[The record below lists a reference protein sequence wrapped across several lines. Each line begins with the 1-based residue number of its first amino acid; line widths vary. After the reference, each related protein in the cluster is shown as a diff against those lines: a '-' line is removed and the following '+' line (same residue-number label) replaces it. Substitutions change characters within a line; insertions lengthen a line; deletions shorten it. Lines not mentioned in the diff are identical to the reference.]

1 MSVQKPN
8 FLPAILILAGIVL
21 LAAVGGLYAFSET
34 DETIQGQAD
43 VTEYRVSSKVP
54 GRILKYYVKEGQT
67 VRAGDTLAV
76 LEAPDVTAKMAQ
88 ARAAEQMAEA
98 QHRKAE
104 KGARQEQI
112 AAANALGE
120 TATSVMAQESS
131 RKDAL
136 SQAQMQTDNQFAAQQ
151 IAGKQQRAS
160 DAAQAAS
167 TAVSAGLGMMGNGLS
182 TIKKKQA

>member
-1 MSVQKPN
+1 M
-8 FLPAILILAGIVL
+8 AIDATSLINTILGAGVATYGAIKGTKES
-21 LAAVGGLYAFSET
+21 AKYAN
-34 DETIQGQAD
+34 QAD
-43 VTEYRVSSKVP
+43 KQTEEQRARNKAYYDMQINSDPSQRSEWLATKKMVNDIYQNRFNAAQKSKIVTGGTDAS
-54 GRILKYYVKEGQT
+54 IT
-67 VRAGDTLAV
+67 
-76 LEAPDVTAKMAQ
+76 
-88 ARAAEQMAEA
+88 
-98 QHRKAE
+98 
-104 KGARQEQI
+104 QEQI